1 MKHLPATG
9 TPLGEVE
16 ARAAFDSILNADVE
30 DADIARFLTGLAE
43 RGETVDEIVA
53 AASVLRSRMRPV
65 TAPANAIDVC
75 GTGGDGAHTLNIST
89 AVSIVVAAC
98 DVPVAKHGNRA
109 ASSKSGAADVLSALG
124 LNLDLAS
131 DTVERSLA
139 EIGIG
144 FLFAA
149 KHHPVMARVAGVRRA
164 IGRRTIFNMIGPL
177 ANPAGVKR
185 QLVGVP
191 GRQWVLPI
199 AEALQRLGADA
210 AMVVHGSDGLD
221 ELTVTGPTSFARLVG
236 GHLET
241 GEVSPETAGLAC
253 HAPDAIRGGTPEE
266 NAAAM
271 LRLFE
276 GERGGY
282 RDIVCLNVAGALIV
296 AGKADDWAAGAAM
309 AAATLDDGR
318 ALSLLERWKAFR

>member
-1 MKHLPATG
+1 MKHLPG
-9 TPLGEVE
+9 TDAPLGEEE
-16 ARAAFDSILNADVE
+16 ARGAFDAILNADIE
-30 DADIARFLTGLAE
+30 DAEIARFLTGLAE

-65 TAPANAIDVC
+65 AAPGGAIDVC

-89 AVSIVVAAC
+89 AVAIVIAAC
-98 DVPVAKHGNRA
+98 GVTVAKHGNRA

-124 LNLDLAS
+124 LDLDLAS

-177 ANPAGVKR
+177 ANPAGVTR

-199 AEALQRLGADA
+199 AEALQKLGADA

-221 ELTVTGPTSFARLVG
+221 ELTVTGGTTYTRLSG
-236 GHLET
+236 GRIET
-241 GEVSPETAGLAC
+241 GEVTPETAGLSR

-271 LRLFE
+271 LRLLG
-276 GERGGY
+276 GEQGGY
-282 RDIVCLNVAGALIV
+282 RDIVCLNAAGAMIV
-296 AGKADDWAAGAAM
+296 AGKAHDWATGAAL
-309 AAATLDDGR
+309 AASALDDGR
-318 ALSLLERWKAFR
+318 ARALLERWKAFR